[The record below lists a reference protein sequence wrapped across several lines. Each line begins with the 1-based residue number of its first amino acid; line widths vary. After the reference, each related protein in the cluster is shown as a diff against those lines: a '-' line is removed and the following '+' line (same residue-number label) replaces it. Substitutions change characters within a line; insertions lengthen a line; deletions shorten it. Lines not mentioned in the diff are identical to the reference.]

1 MYRKQIDTLALDCR
15 AVVAPMLQVQHLQ
28 DEMDRMRFTKEDL
41 RNHAN
46 AVGADIPQE
55 VAGCLAL
62 SARTFWTQHGSACLF
77 CHFASQPVPCTR
89 LRQCLRR

>member
-1 MYRKQIDTLALDCR
+1 MYRKQIDTLALECR

-55 VAGCLAL
+55 VEGCLAL
-62 SARTFWTQHGSACLF
+62 SARTFWTQHFRFSTVQHVCFAILHPSLCLVR
-77 CHFASQPVPCTR
+77 A
-89 LRQCLRR
+89 

>member
-55 VAGCLAL
+55 VEGCLAL
-62 SARTFWTQHGSACLF
+62 SARLSGLSMVQHVCFVILRPSLCLVR
-77 CHFASQPVPCTR
+77 A
-89 LRQCLRR
+89 